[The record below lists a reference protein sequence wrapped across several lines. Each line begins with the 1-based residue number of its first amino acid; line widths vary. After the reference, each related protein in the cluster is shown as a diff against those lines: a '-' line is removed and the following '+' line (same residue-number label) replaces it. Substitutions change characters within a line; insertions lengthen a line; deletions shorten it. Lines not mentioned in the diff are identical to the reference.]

1 MDEKKEEQR
10 TDENSKEGIQSK
22 AMSDLDRAD
31 SIAERLKRENDRREE
46 ILTREET
53 LEASR
58 KVGGLTDAGEAQI
71 KKPEVSNEDYARN
84 VLSGKEN
91 ERKK

>member
-1 MDEKKEEQR
+1 MDEKKEEQG

-22 AMSDLDRAD
+22 TMSDLDRAD

-58 KVGGLTDAGEAQI
+58 KVGGITDAGQPPVKEA
-71 KKPEVSNEDYARN
+71 EDSNEDYARK
-84 VLSGKEN
+84 VLSGEEN
-91 ERKK
+91 ERK